1 MKKRRWCA
9 AILAG
14 VMAMTT
20 VTGCGSSSGSEDKDP
35 LVVSSKDF
43 TESQVLGAVYA
54 LAFEDAGIKVERK
67 MNIGSSL
74 IHDAIVNDEVDF
86 YVGYTGTGLITRL
99 GMDTIQDP
107 QECYDTVKKAYE
119 DKWKITWLDSTDIN
133 DSEGLFMLK
142 TKAEEL
148 GITDYTQLWE
158 QADSLVLGAF
168 GEFYEDLYQ
177 DIKDVYGDVK
187 FKDELVID
195 YALNFEACRS
205 GQIDV
210 FNQYTTNGMLSTGEF
225 VELKDDQGVWPP
237 YYICPLVRDDA
248 LEQWPEAE
256 EIANKVTALLTKED
270 VIAMNAKCDVDGE
283 DFEDVTEE
291 YYESIKDK
299 L

>member
-1 MKKRRWCA
+1 MRKRRWCA
-9 AILAG
+9 AVLAG

-20 VTGCGSSSGSEDKDP
+20 ITGCGSSSGSEDKDP

-43 TESQVLGAVYA
+43 TESQVLGEVYA
-54 LAFEDAGIKVERK
+54 LAFEDAGINVERK
-67 MNIGSSL
+67 MNIGSSV
-74 IHDAIVNDEVDF
+74 IHDAIVNDEIDF
-86 YVGYTGTGLITRL
+86 YIGYTGTGLMTRL

-119 DKWKITWLDSTDIN
+119 DKWKITWLDQTDVN

-142 TKAEEL
+142 TRAEEL
-148 GITDYTQLWE
+148 GITDYSQLWE

-168 GEFYEDLYQ
+168 GEFYEQLYQ
-177 DIKDVYGDVK
+177 NMKDVYGDVK
-187 FKDELVID
+187 FKNELTID

-210 FNQYTTNGMLSTGEF
+210 FNQYTTNGMLSSGEF
-225 VELKDDQGVWPP
+225 VELTDDKGVWPP
-237 YYICPLVRDDA
+237 YYICPLIRDDA

-256 EIANKVTALLTKED
+256 EISNKISALITKED
-270 VIAMNAKCDVDGE
+270 VISMNAKCDIDGE
-283 DFEDVTEE
+283 DYEDVAAE
-291 YYESIKDK
+291 YYDSIKDK

>member
-1 MKKRRWCA
+1 MRKRSWCA
-9 AILAG
+9 AVLAG

-20 VTGCGSSSGSEDKDP
+20 ITGCGSSSGSEDKDP

-43 TESQVLGAVYA
+43 TESQVLGEVYA
-54 LAFEDAGIKVERK
+54 LAFEDAGINVERK
-67 MNIGSSL
+67 MNIGSSV
-74 IHDAIVNDEVDF
+74 IHDAIVNDEIDF
-86 YVGYTGTGLITRL
+86 YIGYTGTGLMTRL

-119 DKWKITWLDSTDIN
+119 DKWKITWLDQTDVN

-142 TKAEEL
+142 TRAEEL
-148 GITDYTQLWE
+148 GITDYSQLWE

-168 GEFYEDLYQ
+168 GEFYEQLYQ
-177 DIKDVYGDVK
+177 NIKDVYGDVK
-187 FKDELVID
+187 FKDELTID

-210 FNQYTTNGMLSTGEF
+210 FNQYTTNGMLSSGEF
-225 VELKDDQGVWPP
+225 VELTDDKGVWPP
-237 YYICPLVRDDA
+237 YYICPLIRDDA

-256 EIANKVTALLTKED
+256 EISNKISALITKED
-270 VIAMNAKCDVDGE
+270 VISMNAKCDVDGE
-283 DFEDVTEE
+283 DYEDVAAE
-291 YYESIKDK
+291 YYDSIKDK

>member
-1 MKKRRWCA
+1 
-9 AILAG
+9 
-14 VMAMTT
+14 MTT

-43 TESQVLGAVYA
+43 TESQVLGEVYA

-168 GEFYEDLYQ
+168 GEFYEDLYS
-177 DIKDVYGDVK
+177 
-187 FKDELVID
+187 L
-195 YALNFEACRS
+195 
-205 GQIDV
+205 
-210 FNQYTTNGMLSTGEF
+210 
-225 VELKDDQGVWPP
+225 
-237 YYICPLVRDDA
+237 
-248 LEQWPEAE
+248 
-256 EIANKVTALLTKED
+256 
-270 VIAMNAKCDVDGE
+270 
-283 DFEDVTEE
+283 
-291 YYESIKDK
+291 DK
-299 L
+299 

>member
-1 MKKRRWCA
+1 MRKRRWCA
-9 AILAG
+9 AVLAG

-20 VTGCGSSSGSEDKDP
+20 ITGCGSSSGSEDKDP

-43 TESQVLGAVYA
+43 TESQVLGEVYA
-54 LAFEDAGIKVERK
+54 LAFEDAGINVERK
-67 MNIGSSL
+67 MNIGSSV
-74 IHDAIVNDEVDF
+74 IHDAIVNDEIDF
-86 YVGYTGTGLITRL
+86 YIGYTGTGLMTRL

-119 DKWKITWLDSTDIN
+119 DKWKITWLDQTDVN

-142 TKAEEL
+142 TRAEEL
-148 GITDYTQLWE
+148 GITDYSQLWE

-168 GEFYEDLYQ
+168 GEFYEQLYQ
-177 DIKDVYGDVK
+177 NIKDVYGDVK
-187 FKDELVID
+187 FKDELTID

-210 FNQYTTNGMLSTGEF
+210 FNQYTTNGMLSSGEF
-225 VELKDDQGVWPP
+225 VELTDDKGVWPP
-237 YYICPLVRDDA
+237 YYICPLIRDDA

-256 EIANKVTALLTKED
+256 EISNKISALITKED
-270 VIAMNAKCDVDGE
+270 VISMNAKCDVDGE
-283 DFEDVTEE
+283 DYEDVAAE
-291 YYESIKDK
+291 YYDSIKDK